1 MEQIPQTDMVPQDIS
16 IMEQSEPSKEEV
28 AALITN
34 TLGETEESVRKHI
47 LHIVRAVGR
56 TAARELLNMTLQTEE
71 HGGILAPDG
80 SRRQTPGEIF
90 FHLAYSIGRAKD
102 GSPLHPLRSKQPKQ
116 EKQASQQEAE
126 PSVQQTALMIA
137 QTLGETGQAV
147 RQQIQRIVWALGPT
161 AAQSMLE
168 QTLQIEQNG
177 GMMLRNG
184 SRRRT
189 PGGVFFHL
197 VYTTGQPQEGRTLGM
212 PVSKKP
218 KEEQTHQA
226 SKQQVKQPI
235 PKPAPQEIPLFRW
248 EDRIKAI
255 KEAKNEKGQINVKI
269 TVIGRPGKIV
279 DRGSCIITV
288 MESTKVPTLPKGL
301 PTPTSVPTKYVIYIA
316 SKQWKKVEEA
326 IKDPE
331 DMLIIEGFPKTD
343 PEVSAIAV
351 FTTNVTTKKL
361 QMAKKQSTTA
371 SS

>member
-1 MEQIPQTDMVPQDIS
+1 MEQIPQPDMVPQAIS
-16 IMEQSEPSKEEV
+16 ITEQLEPSKEEV

-34 TLGETEESVRKHI
+34 TLGETEESTRKHI

-71 HGGILAPDG
+71 HGGLLVPD
-80 SRRQTPGEIF
+80 E
-90 FHLAYSIGRAKD
+90 
-102 GSPLHPLRSKQPKQ
+102 
-116 EKQASQQEAE
+116 
-126 PSVQQTALMIA
+126 
-137 QTLGETGQAV
+137 
-147 RQQIQRIVWALGPT
+147 
-161 AAQSMLE
+161 
-168 QTLQIEQNG
+168 
-177 GMMLRNG
+177 

-197 VYTTGQPQEGRTLGM
+197 AYTIGKTKSGQPLRPFGN
-212 PVSKKP
+212 KKP
-218 KEEQTHQA
+218 KKEQQA
-226 SKQQVKQPI
+226 APSSQPQQPMLKQQFKQPK
-235 PKPAPQEIPLFRW
+235 PMQQPAPAPVFLW
-248 EDRIKAI
+248 DNRITAV
-255 KEAKNEKGQINVKI
+255 KEAENEKGQANVKI

-279 DRGSCIITV
+279 DKGQCIVTV

-301 PTPTSVPTKYVIYIA
+301 PTPTSVPTAYVVYIA

-331 DMLIIEGFPKTD
+331 DTLIIEGFPKTD

-361 QMAKKQSTTA
+361 QMAKKQSSTA